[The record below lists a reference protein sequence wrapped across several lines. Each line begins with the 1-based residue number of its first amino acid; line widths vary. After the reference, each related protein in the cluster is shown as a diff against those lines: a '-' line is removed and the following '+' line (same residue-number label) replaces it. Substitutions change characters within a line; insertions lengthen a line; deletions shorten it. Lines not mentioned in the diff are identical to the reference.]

1 MTIAIDDMVLQHALT
16 PLRDVKDNPARVA
29 PPPLLT
35 EVVPVEIV
43 EYTPQQKRRLVGH
56 WLSTKDRGNDWAL
69 DQLMEL
75 NVNKILAN
83 FEAGDDAENGRL
95 VANALLALCDQ
106 IERDEDYWQETK
118 R

>member
-1 MTIAIDDMVLQHALT
+1 MALAYDDMILSHVLS
-16 PLRDVKDNPARVA
+16 PLQDVKDNPARVGQ
-29 PPPLLT
+29 PPLLT

-43 EYTPQQKRRLVGH
+43 EYTTQQKRRLVGH

-106 IERDEDYWQETK
+106 IERDDEYWQKEA